1 MGRAARRQQERA
13 ERRQRTQPAPRGIPT
28 AAPSGPATGG
38 GQRGRGSFFKPRWI
52 MDIISELRKVTWPS
66 RAETTH
72 LTIVVIA
79 VSLLFGVILGGAD
92 LIFSWVVEQTIL
104 R

>member
-13 ERRQRTQPAPRGIPT
+13 DRRQRTQPPPRGLSSASPS
-28 AAPSGPATGG
+28 APAVAGGP
-38 GQRGRGSFFKPRWI
+38 RRGSFFKPRWV
-52 MDIISELRKVTWPS
+52 MDIISELRRVTWPS
-66 RAETTH
+66 RHETTH
-72 LTIVVIA
+72 LTIVVIL
-79 VSLLFGVILGGAD
+79 VSLMFGVLLGGAD